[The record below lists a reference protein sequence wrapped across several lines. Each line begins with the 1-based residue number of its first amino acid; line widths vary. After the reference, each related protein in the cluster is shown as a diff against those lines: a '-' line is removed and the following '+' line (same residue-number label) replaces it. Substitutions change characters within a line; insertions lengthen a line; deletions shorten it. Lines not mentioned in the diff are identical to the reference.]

1 MNHTF
6 VYLFKQN
13 TFSASPMLCPGATT
27 TDRTDAISS
36 HTELPALEKNQRHSS
51 ASSDSRGTECHGGRT
66 ASQRAAAWD
75 PHKAEFPGEVA
86 SKLETEVSLAGG
98 VHDGQKQ
105 GPEDGRGVS
114 ALCISA
120 GKARVGAGAEK
131 GWRAREDQSDGH
143 WGVGAMGMRFGL
155 FPSICHG
162 WGDGGGQE
170 ILHITHGVILRS
182 TMNKSSRVS
191 FCLSGAYIA

>member
-36 HTELPALEKNQRHSS
+36 HTELPALEEKNQRHSS
-51 ASSDSRGTECHGGRT
+51 ASSDSRVTECHGGRT
-66 ASQRAAAWD
+66 ASQRAAVWD
-75 PHKAEFPGEVA
+75 PHKAEFLGEAA

-114 ALCISA
+114 ALYISA
-120 GKARVGAGAEK
+120 GKARVGAGGEK
-131 GWRAREDQSDGH
+131 GWRGREDKSDGH

-155 FPSICHG
+155 FSSICHS
-162 WGDGGGQE
+162 WGGRGAGTLAYHTQ
-170 ILHITHGVILRS
+170 RY
-182 TMNKSSRVS
+182 SS
-191 FCLSGAYIA
+191 LYNE